1 MKYGLIKD
9 TMKVVSIKEIEID
22 KTNFTVTI
30 LSMKDETYIEQ
41 YTTSDETLERLLE
54 LNGGFNSVTIKTW
67 WGGVE

>member
-54 LNGGFNSVTIKTW
+54 LNGGFNSVTITTW
-67 WGGVE
+67 WNSFE